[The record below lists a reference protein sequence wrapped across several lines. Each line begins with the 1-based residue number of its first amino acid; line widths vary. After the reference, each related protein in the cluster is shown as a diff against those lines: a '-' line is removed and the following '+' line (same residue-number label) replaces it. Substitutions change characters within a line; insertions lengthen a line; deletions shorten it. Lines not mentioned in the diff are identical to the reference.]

1 MKKSKPDTDIEKS
14 ETGIADRD
22 TAGLSQRQIVLK
34 RFVKHKAAL
43 ASLITLAF
51 IIVIVYTSLGTNLGF
66 GKFKISLPGWWPYTI
81 TGIDPEGALA
91 NTCNGGVTGCPTLD
105 LAPPFLD
112 GDGIRFGS
120 HPFGTDIIGTD
131 YFAKSPPNFTKLFV
145 S

>member
-1 MKKSKPDTDIEKS
+1 MRESKPDTDIEKS

-66 GKFKISLPGWWPYTI
+66 GNRNPR
-81 TGIDPEGALA
+81 LA
-91 NTCNGGVTGCPTLD
+91 SCSFNG
-105 LAPPFLD
+105 F
-112 GDGIRFGS
+112 
-120 HPFGTDIIGTD
+120 IIANSFIPL
-131 YFAKSPPNFTKLFV
+131 YI
-145 S
+145 